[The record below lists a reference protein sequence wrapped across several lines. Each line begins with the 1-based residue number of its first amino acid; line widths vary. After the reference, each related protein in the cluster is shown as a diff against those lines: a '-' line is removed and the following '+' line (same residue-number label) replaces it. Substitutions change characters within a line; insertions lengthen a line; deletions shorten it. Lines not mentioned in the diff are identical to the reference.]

1 MICYN
6 YQKRGEKVISKIIKK
21 VELYYRNENDNL
33 VSDLSSIESFCGHN
47 SSGDRFVGVYII
59 LEGRMIQ
66 MKKIVMFVLIFTILV
81 VSLTACEAT
90 GSSQDIVSTQ
100 EVADNL
106 AISQPTPTD
115 INFSLE
121 RYNLMRRAYWVNG
134 QREKANSIICEV
146 PKPFGYI
153 ILFAGNA
160 PVSRFIVDGKVSSLN
175 SFLTPSAYDEY
186 VTQGGVKTIELS
198 DVDGSYGEN
207 DNGIFFFTID
217 GNYVEWTGEYLY
229 SDIPIEIDNPIVSY
243 KEVP

>member
-1 MICYN
+1 
-6 YQKRGEKVISKIIKK
+6 
-21 VELYYRNENDNL
+21 
-33 VSDLSSIESFCGHN
+33 
-47 SSGDRFVGVYII
+47 
-59 LEGRMIQ
+59 
-66 MKKIVMFVLIFTILV
+66 MKKIITVILIFTILV
-81 VSLTACEAT
+81 ISLTACEAT
-90 GSSQDIVSTQ
+90 TTGSGQDIVSTQ

-175 SFLTPSAYDEY
+175 SFLTPSAYDDY
-186 VTQGGVKTIELS
+186 YANGGVLTIEMP

-207 DNGIFFFTID
+207 DNGIFFFTVD